1 MDLLGLHI
9 EALIFSGENPL
20 TVKEIMMS
28 LSNLIPSDMTE
39 ENVLTC
45 IAEIQNKYDNENFA
59 FHLAESGGGYQ
70 FLTKTEFYPT
80 LMHFRS
86 QVNSK
91 RLSTAALETLA
102 IIAYKQPVTKPE
114 IEQIRGV
121 NCDYS
126 IQKLLEKE
134 LISIAGRSEGP
145 GKPLQYAVSQQFL
158 NHFGINHVSDLPK
171 LKEVEPQ
178 EDNAIGIPESAQITA
193 SETQSE
199 VHHSA
204 E

>member
-1 MDLLGLHI
+1 MNLLSLHI
-9 EALIFSGENPL
+9 EALIFSAENPL
-20 TVKEIMMS
+20 SVKEIMMS
-28 LSNLIPSDMTE
+28 LSYLIPSDMTE
-39 ENVLTC
+39 ENVRDC
-45 IAEIQNKYDNENFA
+45 ITEIQNKYSNENFA

-80 LMHFRS
+80 LMHFQS
-86 QVNSK
+86 QINQK

-102 IIAYKQPVTKPE
+102 IIAYKQPVTKPQ

-134 LISIAGRSEGP
+134 LIAIAGRSDGP
-145 GKPLQYAVSQQFL
+145 GKPLQYSVSAQFL

-171 LKEVEPQ
+171 LKELEPQ
-178 EDNAIGIPESAQITA
+178 EDNAIGIPEAAQITT